1 MKPHLPVRLFRAV
14 ALVLAVAP
22 AALYA
27 DYTAPT
33 EIVVPDNYTNSVKL
47 SGAVDFATQ
56 TEATAYRLTGD
67 VSMTPSGA
75 SFSDVSYLYTSDS
88 ADNLASI
95 SFTKPGDSTSLGL
108 KVSTQVTFDCLN
120 EISVT
125 GFYAK
130 NGVWGGAVNVGT
142 SGNLLYSNNV
152 RVTYSNNKVDQNVP
166 YLSADGGALC
176 VNGTVTFQ
184 DNKEVSISGNR
195 ASTQGGAIA
204 VRDTAATGKH
214 LVFNGNNDVTFTD
227 NATSFNYTPQG
238 GFGGALFISNSD
250 VELNHNGN
258 LTFSDNVSKGS
269 YMGFGGAIYAEGAA
283 VDNRSTV
290 DISYNESLSFTDNT
304 TQALGYNYVGGAW
317 GGAIVAFKFT
327 DVRLNGNTSII
338 FKGNTASAP
347 GSNWAAEGGAISV
360 QHCSSLCIQNNGSV
374 IFEDNR
380 VKRGNSEQYNSI
392 YADDNAS
399 EALKVTISA
408 PEEGS
413 VEFRDCVYIDV
424 KDHSDSQFN
433 LNSKFTDENGN
444 SIAQTGDI
452 IFTGSYMTSGDKTS
466 VFGGTATLNDGR
478 LIVRDGAVLKADN
491 LVIAESASGES
502 TPTLVVDNGTI
513 QGSITVNGGTVK
525 GSGTLGALTMNGGD
539 LVVGDSPS
547 VQTYNGDVVLNEV
560 AVTFCLA
567 DFDDAASAETQGWD
581 SSAYSVIDMNGHN
594 LTIGEDVTFT
604 FEIGGEALS
613 QLMSPSGEP
622 IRFSLELFHNIDTLT
637 LNDETIA
644 ELIAASEFIIT
655 SDEEGLQDGLY
666 AKYAGRNITEYV
678 TSDISTTEDGKV
690 VLNVSMTTVPE
701 PTTATLSLLALAALA
716 ARRRRR

>member
-1 MKPHLPVRLFRAV
+1 M
-14 ALVLAVAP
+14 
-22 AALYA
+22 
-27 DYTAPT
+27 
-33 EIVVPDNYTNSVKL
+33 
-47 SGAVDFATQ
+47 
-56 TEATAYRLTGD
+56 
-67 VSMTPSGA
+67 
-75 SFSDVSYLYTSDS
+75 
-88 ADNLASI
+88 
-95 SFTKPGDSTSLGL
+95 
-108 KVSTQVTFDCLN
+108 
-120 EISVT
+120 
-125 GFYAK
+125 
-130 NGVWGGAVNVGT
+130 
-142 SGNLLYSNNV
+142 
-152 RVTYSNNKVDQNVP
+152 
-166 YLSADGGALC
+166 
-176 VNGTVTFQ
+176 
-184 DNKEVSISGNR
+184 
-195 ASTQGGAIA
+195 
-204 VRDTAATGKH
+204 
-214 LVFNGNNDVTFTD
+214 
-227 NATSFNYTPQG
+227 
-238 GFGGALFISNSD
+238 
-250 VELNHNGN
+250 
-258 LTFSDNVSKGS
+258 
-269 YMGFGGAIYAEGAA
+269 
-283 VDNRSTV
+283 
-290 DISYNESLSFTDNT
+290 
-304 TQALGYNYVGGAW
+304 
-317 GGAIVAFKFT
+317 
-327 DVRLNGNTSII
+327 
-338 FKGNTASAP
+338 
-347 GSNWAAEGGAISV
+347 
-360 QHCSSLCIQNNGSV
+360 
-374 IFEDNR
+374 
-380 VKRGNSEQYNSI
+380 
-392 YADDNAS
+392 
-399 EALKVTISA
+399 
-408 PEEGS
+408 
-413 VEFRDCVYIDV
+413 
-424 KDHSDSQFN
+424 
-433 LNSKFTDENGN
+433 NSKFTDENGN

-622 IRFSLELFHNIDTLT
+622 ISFSLELFRNIDTLT